1 MFAQTLLLF
10 YSEYTWPKL
19 RPGIADGCFL
29 QSPPPPA
36 VGTCTLQM
44 AMTPS
49 FQILYNSLLNIFRHF
64 AAI

>member
-29 QSPPPPA
+29 KSPPPPRRRDMYLTD
-36 VGTCTLQM
+36 GHDTFLPDPLQFT
-44 AMTPS
+44 A
-49 FQILYNSLLNIFRHF
+49 
-64 AAI
+64 